1 METPTHLNHKP
12 IVTVENYDNHDGKYK
27 ESTDAKSLSIGIAQY
42 DEDEISAKVFRFDHN
57 HNRWSRQSEELPFH
71 RVIDLSTTI
80 LKSILLSANIP
91 FPKSSLNVKIV
102 NQDNLRKIIGYYKDD
117 TNRSE
122 LLPKLQELQIILNY
136 FMDEESK
143 L

>member
-1 METPTHLNHKP
+1 METPTHLNYKP

-42 DEDEISAKVFRFDHN
+42 DEDEISAKVFRFEHN
-57 HNRWSRQSEELPFH
+57 NRWSRQSEELPFH

-91 FPKSSLNVKIV
+91 FPQSSLNVKIV
-102 NQDNLRKIIGYYKDD
+102 NQDNLRKIIDYYKDD
-117 TNRSE
+117 NNRSE